1 MPLSGLCILIVL
13 FGKMPTWLLKYFY
26 LVEKKQ
32 VMAEN
37 KSPIMEATIDDS
49 TSASLDNRKEKEES
63 SLKEKDDNDRKQA
76 SPSTAAPQTKPAKRR
91 ITPMAID

>member
-1 MPLSGLCILIVL
+1 
-13 FGKMPTWLLKYFY
+13 
-26 LVEKKQ
+26 
-32 VMAEN
+32 MAEN
-37 KSPIMEATIDDS
+37 KSPIIEATIDDS
-49 TSASLDNRKEKEES
+49 ASASVDSRKEREEN